1 MRSSGTVCVRAGERE
16 RGASFF
22 SQITPTFHFFNFYFK
37 KHLHP
42 KAFFQ
47 SLHYVIVL
55 QETAS
60 YPDNWDALP
69 ERLCLN
75 PKAVLGYALS
85 PVAACDLNANEE
97 HCPSCL
103 TSQRLKGLSEVSKLS
118 GRLWYAY
125 TQPTTRS
132 LLPVPQWA
140 KSISCSTVI
149 TLHFKQKKKKIHILR
164 VLFLLGLVSYSNSL
178 ERSTP
183 PSGQVGMKT
192 DLHEP

>member
-1 MRSSGTVCVRAGERE
+1 MRSSGTVLGGV
-16 RGASFF
+16 SFHKLPPLF
-22 SQITPTFHFFNFYFK
+22 IFLIFTL

-42 KAFFQ
+42 KAFFRL
-47 SLHYVIVL
+47 SHYVIVL

-97 HCPSCL
+97 HCSSCL

-118 GRLWYAY
+118 GILWYAY
-125 TQPTTRS
+125 ETKTQPTTCPF
-132 LLPVPQWA
+132 LPVPQRA
-140 KSISCSTVI
+140 KSV
-149 TLHFKQKKKKIHILR
+149 
-164 VLFLLGLVSYSNSL
+164 
-178 ERSTP
+178 
-183 PSGQVGMKT
+183 
-192 DLHEP
+192 